1 MIVGFQKTSL
11 VDYPDKIVSTIF
23 FSGCNFRCPFCHNK
37 NLVEYKEDLQNSI
50 LESKQIKKE
59 ILDHLESKKMFLDGI
74 CITGGEPTL
83 SSDLYDFIKEIKQK
97 NFLIKLD
104 TNGTNPQ
111 IVEKLLSENLID
123 FIAMDIKG
131 VFEKYSEYTK
141 TPVDLENI
149 KKTVQL
155 IKSSNIDYEFRATV
169 LPRLHNFADIIK
181 TVSQLNGCNRF
192 AIQQFRNGDTLDKE
206 YSTEKTFTKKE
217 LELIKLEIETKNL
230 TKQCI
235 LRAS

>member
-37 NLVEYKEDLQNSI
+37 SLVEHREDLQNTI
-50 LESKQIKKE
+50 LESTQIKKE
-59 ILDHLESKKMFLDGI
+59 IFEHLESKKMFLDGI

-83 SSDLYDFIKEIKQK
+83 SSDLYDFIKQIKQR

-104 TNGTNPQ
+104 TNGTNPK
-111 IVEKLLSENLID
+111 IVERLITENLID

-141 TPVDLENI
+141 TPINLENI
-149 KKTVQL
+149 KKTIQL
-155 IKSSNIDYEFRATV
+155 IKNSKINYEFRTTV
-169 LPRLHNFADIIK
+169 LPKLHTFDDILK
-181 TVSQLNGCNRF
+181 TVSQLNGCERF
-192 AIQQFRNGDTLDKE
+192 AIQQFKKGETLDKK
-206 YSTEKTFTKKE
+206 YSDEQTFSKKE
-217 LELIKLEIETKNL
+217 LELIKSEIEKKNL
-230 TKQCI
+230 TKHCI